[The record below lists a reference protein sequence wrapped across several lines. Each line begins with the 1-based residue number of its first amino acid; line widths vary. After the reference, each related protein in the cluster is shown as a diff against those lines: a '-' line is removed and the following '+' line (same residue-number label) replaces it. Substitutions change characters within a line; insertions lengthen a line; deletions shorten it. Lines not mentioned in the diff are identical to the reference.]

1 MATLTL
7 FAEATNDDNGST
19 TSSYLRRQSTG
30 TTDSESV
37 KLLTI
42 ITDMLEAYNKMI
54 EAHTNSIEENAA
66 NQDTNFAAMR
76 LALESVIEVI
86 NGILQRALS
95 LKNAARKNA
104 DKLATISNDIATQ
117 NDLTVDARLVEF
129 QCSLEENISSI
140 KERAD
145 ASSES
150 MCIIECH
157 PSNLEDRVS
166 NIERLVMSGKKQN
179 QNVAKIV

>member
-1 MATLTL
+1 MNIPYQSENGHVNFSL

-30 TTDSESV
+30 SFTTGSDSV
-37 KLLTI
+37 KALTI

-54 EAHTNSIEENAA
+54 EEHTNSIKENAA
-66 NQDTNFAAMR
+66 NQDTKFAAMR
-76 LALESVIEVI
+76 LALESVIEAI
-86 NGILQRALS
+86 NGISQRALS

-140 KERAD
+140 EERAD
-145 ASSES
+145 ASSEL
-150 MCIIECH
+150 MCIIECC
-157 PSNLEDRVS
+157 SE
-166 NIERLVMSGKKQN
+166 
-179 QNVAKIV
+179 